1 MSNKGQHVIV
11 ISAPGIDHRMVVSDR
26 DDENILMLVVRKLMK
41 DAARLIPRHLPVP
54 ASHYLRR
61 VDQP

>member
-26 DDENILMLVVRKLMK
+26 DDEAILMLVVRKVIK
-41 DAARLIPRHLPVP
+41 DAVRVIPRNLPVP
-54 ASHYLRR
+54 ASHYLQR